1 MVTLTKK
8 KEFDLGDRQEEAKQR
23 LAYLSDYLEKNNFK
37 INTTMSREDNT
48 KMLKITICEGL
59 QKYLQMLIATKK
71 DGEPFKET
79 REVYISEKCVK
90 PRYLVKAFL
99 RNKLTE
105 IDYSDVLFT
114 QDIVDNRT
122 TEIELSDL
130 SVGLIIK
137 ENLTKAISKMVETEI
152 QFTTISS
159 MSEIGINLEE
169 VQK

>member
-1 MVTLTKK
+1 MVITTKK
-8 KEFDLGDRQEEAKQR
+8 KEFDLEERQEEAKTR
-23 LAYLSDYLEKNNFK
+23 LAYLSEYLEKNNFK
-37 INTTMSREDNT
+37 LGTTMSREDSS
-48 KMLKITICEGL
+48 KLLKITICEGL

-99 RNKLTE
+99 RNKLSE
-105 IDYSDVLFT
+105 IEYSDILFT
-114 QDIVDNRT
+114 QDIVDNKS

-130 SVGLIIK
+130 AVGLVIK

-159 MSEIGINLEE
+159 LSEIGLNIEE